1 MTIFD
6 LFKELFFKSSSTDC
20 RTSEGLQ
27 LFSPFMINRWLSF
40 YGKNQ
45 ALFVNETLNKYSGV
59 LEDKLHT
66 YNMYFNLIPK
76 MGFKR
81 ISYVK
86 KQKAEEGKEVEHLNL
101 LASNLNI
108 STREIKQYMDLYK
121 LIGK

>member
-27 LFSPFMINRWLSF
+27 LFSPYMINRWLSF
-40 YGKNQ
+40 YGKAQ

-81 ISYVK
+81 ISYIK
-86 KQKAEEGKEVEHLNL
+86 KQKVEESKEVEHLNL

-121 LIGK
+121 HIGK